1 MNNQAPDLEDQARLS
16 LGETTKNTAPEPNS
30 CQELCWQAAGLL
42 TAIVL
47 AGVIACCYAL
57 AVATVVCDLTH
68 PTLVRRSADLEDNL
82 FPDFPWR

>member
-16 LGETTKNTAPEPNS
+16 LGQTTKNTAPETNS

-42 TAIVL
+42 TAMLL

-57 AVATVVCDLTH
+57 AVGTLVRDLTH
-68 PTLVRRSADLEDNL
+68 CTVVQPSADLEDTL